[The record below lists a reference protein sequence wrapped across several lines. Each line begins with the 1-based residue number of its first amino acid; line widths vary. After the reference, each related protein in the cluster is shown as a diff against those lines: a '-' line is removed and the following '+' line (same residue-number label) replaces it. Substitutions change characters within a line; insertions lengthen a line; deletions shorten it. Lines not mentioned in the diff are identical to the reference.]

1 MKNLQIYMILT
12 LIMITWGLN
21 VSIIKILVSYFPP
34 VTITSLRILAAGLT
48 VFAVLA
54 VMGKVRKPSFDEFK
68 FIMFGC
74 LLSVVSHHLFL
85 AVGLTETSAVNGG
98 LILGAGPLLTAILS
112 SLLLRNKPTG
122 IQVLGFLLGG
132 AGVTF
137 IVLSGNKGVSSLSS
151 GDLYVF
157 LSILSQALSFI
168 VISKASKTLDPRLLT
183 GYMLIFGGAILFI
196 LGSFMEPGGLLRIS
210 EAPVYVWAAFAAS
223 AIVAT
228 AVGHMV
234 YNTAISKIGPAE
246 ASIFLNLNTFFSLA
260 GSALILGEII
270 TTNHLLGLVLIVA
283 GVLFGSGALEE
294 MVLRQRRKRHSH
306 HM

>member
-1 MKNLQIYMILT
+1 MKNLQTYFILT
-12 LIMITWGLN
+12 LIMVTWGLN

-34 VTITSLRILAAGLT
+34 VTITSLRIMAAGLS
-48 VFAVLA
+48 VFIILG
-54 VMGKVRKPSFDEFK
+54 VMGKVRKPSFREMI
-68 FIMFGC
+68 FIVFGG
-74 LLSVVSHHLFL
+74 LLSVVSHHLLL
-85 AVGLTETSAVNGG
+85 AIGLTETSAVNGG

-112 SLLLRNKPTG
+112 SVLLRNKPTG

-137 IVLSGNKGVSSLSS
+137 IVLSGNRGVSNLSH
-151 GDLYVF
+151 GDFYVF

-168 VISKASKTLDPRLLT
+168 VISKATKTLDPRLLT
-183 GYMLIFGGAILFI
+183 GYMLVFGGVILFV
-196 LGSFMEPGGLLRIS
+196 LGNFMEPGGVKGMS
-210 EAPVYVWAAFAAS
+210 EAPLSVWAAFAVS
-223 AIVAT
+223 AVVAT

-260 GSALILGEII
+260 GSALILGEVI
-270 TTNHLLGLVLIVA
+270 TVNHMLGLILIVA

-294 MVLRQRRKRHSH
+294 LVIRQRRKRHSH

>member
-1 MKNLQIYMILT
+1 
-12 LIMITWGLN
+12 
-21 VSIIKILVSYFPP
+21 
-34 VTITSLRILAAGLT
+34 
-48 VFAVLA
+48 
-54 VMGKVRKPSFDEFK
+54 MGKVRKPSFREMK
-68 FIMFGC
+68 FIVFGG
-74 LLSVVSHHLFL
+74 LLSVVSHHLLL
-85 AVGLTETSAVNGG
+85 AIGLTQTSAVNGG

-112 SLLLRNKPTG
+112 TIILRNKPTG

-137 IVLSGNKGVSSLSS
+137 IVLSGGKGVSSLSQ
-151 GDLYVF
+151 GDFYVF

-183 GYMLIFGGAILFI
+183 GYMLIFGGVILFA
-196 LGSFMEPGGLLRIS
+196 LGSFMEPGGLKGMS
-210 EAPVYVWAAFAAS
+210 EAPAYVWAAFAAS
-223 AIVAT
+223 AVLAT

-260 GSALILGEII
+260 GSALILGEVI
-270 TTNHLLGLVLIVA
+270 TVNHLLGLVLIVA

-294 MVLRQRRKRHSH
+294 LVIRQRRKRHSH
-306 HM
+306 HI

>member
-54 VMGKVRKPSFDEFK
+54 VMGKVRKPSFNEVK
-68 FIMFGC
+68 FIMFGG

>member
-1 MKNLQIYMILT
+1 MKNLQTYFILT
-12 LIMITWGLN
+12 FIMATWGLN

-34 VTITSLRILAAGLT
+34 VTITSLRILAAGLS
-48 VFAVLA
+48 VFIILGA
-54 VMGKVRKPSFDEFK
+54 MGKVRKPSFREMK
-68 FIMFGC
+68 FIVFGG
-74 LLSVVSHHLFL
+74 LLSVVSHHLLL
-85 AVGLTETSAVNGG
+85 AIGLTQTSAVNGG

-112 SLLLRNKPTG
+112 TIILRNKPTG

-137 IVLSGNKGVSSLSS
+137 IVLSGGKGVSSLSQ
-151 GDLYVF
+151 GDFYVF

-183 GYMLIFGGAILFI
+183 GYMLIFGGVILFA
-196 LGSFMEPGGLLRIS
+196 LGSFMEPGGLKGMS
-210 EAPVYVWAAFAAS
+210 EAPAYVWAAFAAS
-223 AIVAT
+223 AVLAT

-260 GSALILGEII
+260 GSALILGEVI
-270 TTNHLLGLVLIVA
+270 TVNHLLGLVLIVA

-294 MVLRQRRKRHSH
+294 LVIRQRRKRHSH
-306 HM
+306 HI

>member
-1 MKNLQIYMILT
+1 MQTYFILT
-12 LIMITWGLN
+12 LIMVTWGLN

-34 VTITSLRILAAGLT
+34 VTITSLRIMAAGLS
-48 VFAVLA
+48 VFIILG
-54 VMGKVRKPSFDEFK
+54 VMGKVRKPSFREMI
-68 FIMFGC
+68 FIVFGG
-74 LLSVVSHHLFL
+74 LLSVVSHHLLL
-85 AVGLTETSAVNGG
+85 AIGLTETSAVNGG

-112 SLLLRNKPTG
+112 SVLLRNKPTG

-137 IVLSGNKGVSSLSS
+137 IVLSGNRGVSNLSH
-151 GDLYVF
+151 GDFYVF

-168 VISKASKTLDPRLLT
+168 VISKATKTLDPRLLT
-183 GYMLIFGGAILFI
+183 GYMLVFGGVILFV
-196 LGSFMEPGGLLRIS
+196 LGNFMEPGGVKGMS
-210 EAPVYVWAAFAAS
+210 EAPLSVWAAFAVS
-223 AIVAT
+223 AVVAT

-260 GSALILGEII
+260 GSALILGEVI
-270 TTNHLLGLVLIVA
+270 TVNHMLGLILIVA

-294 MVLRQRRKRHSH
+294 LVIRQRRKRHSH